1 MITEVGSQTQK
12 HTTQHDTIDPQGA
25 TSNTKPNHPV
35 HRQSTRPPPSHTS
48 PHPALPKP
56 RSRSPSPR
64 QFQFHLPP
72 YLPYITYHPIWENYN
87 TRLTHPFHSISSH
100 PIPVR
105 PQASLRAIP
114 KPAKQ
119 LTHPNAATHAHR
131 PANHSA
137 GRRGPGVAPS
147 RQSDTTHVRN
157 ASAGWLGSVRVD
169 GVK

>member
-12 HTTQHDTIDPQGA
+12 HTTQHDTIDGA
-25 TSNTKPNHPV
+25 TSNTKLNHPI
-35 HRQSTRPPPSHTS
+35 HRQTTRPPPSHTS

-72 YLPYITYHPIWENYN
+72 YLPYITCPPHLGKLQYPTNPPV
-87 TRLTHPFHSISSH
+87 PFH

-119 LTHPNAATHAHR
+119 LTHPNAATHAHC

-147 RQSDTTHVRN
+147 RQSDTIHVRN
-157 ASAGWLGSVRVD
+157 ASAGWFWGRCALMG
-169 GVK
+169 